1 VVETLH
7 RAWLARRRVV
17 VELAA
22 DPGALREAERC
33 EQPVYEIQPS
43 FEFPASACSSSSG
56 PTTTTRRGGEPI
68 WWHGR
73 KAARRLGSDGVT
85 QGGEA
90 DVTLADGTPS
100 SSTAARP
107 THRPSPRV
115 SASSTD
121 GAPTPGASIRWGS
134 GRPPP
139 SWPPTNSPRVGH
151 RSGAVRVIA
160 PAGSGKTRVLTERL
174 RHVLGERCAHPAT
187 VSALAYNAKAAERCA
202 SAAPTSSGRAAPTCG
217 P

>member
-43 FEFPASACSSSSG
+43 FEFSRERLQFLVWANNYDA
-56 PTTTTRRGGEPI
+56 RGGEPI

-90 DVTLADGTPS
+90 DVTLADGTPLFVDGGPADPPPVAS
-100 SSTAARP
+100 GLGVV
-107 THRPSPRV
+107 HRW
-115 SASSTD
+115 SAD
-121 GAPTPGASIRWGS
+121 AGRLDPVGQ
-134 GRPPP
+134 RPPAAELAP
-139 SWPPTNSPRVGH
+139 DQLAAVGH
-151 RSGAVRVIA
+151 RSGAVLSLI
-160 PAGSGKTRVLTERL
+160 
-174 RHVLGERCAHPAT
+174 HI
-187 VSALAYNAKAAERCA
+187 
-202 SAAPTSSGRAAPTCG
+202 
-217 P
+217 